1 MADTHEKVGNFVRAH
16 VECFRASRGW
26 IRVVAVSF
34 SSATEEIRILGG
46 CSCSCSR
53 CSRCRADWFQTSST
67 SDPVKVAADAG
78 VNVGP
83 GRRQTIHAA
92 VTRRGHS
99 NNEPPAP
106 HGIEIIHRSSVIA
119 LCSQTEI

>member
-1 MADTHEKVGNFVRAH
+1 MAVTHEKVGNFVRAH

-26 IRVVAVSF
+26 IWVVAVSF

-46 CSCSCSR
+46 CSCSR

-67 SDPVKVAADAG
+67 SDPVEVTTDAG

-83 GRRQTIHAA
+83 GRRQTIDAA

-99 NNEPPAP
+99 NNEPPVP
-106 HGIEIIHRSSVIA
+106 YGIEIIHWSSVIA
-119 LCSQTEI
+119 LCSQTKI